1 MATKT
6 FYVTRTIKHPLY
18 ATRML
23 TAGQEL
29 PLSGSA
35 ERLFRKLGVG
45 LSEDAPRRAQAT
57 TVAAPAEAPKPKA
70 KRTRRK
76 K

>member
-45 LSEDAPRRAQAT
+45 LSEDAPRRAQTAT
-57 TVAAPAEAPKPKA
+57 APAEAPKPKA